1 MTRGRLSA
9 SKVFAGRNWG
19 KTPAFADG
27 SYSVVTWSLIF
38 ALVGGLA
45 IDLFIGRG
53 HDKAFLGGVALG
65 VAVIVAIVFP
75 DMWAEFTY
83 SPKSLGELN
92 RPRVKSPP
100 NDISLFWLTSVFGV
114 IAYAVSAL
122 IKRRRRN

>member
-1 MTRGRLSA
+1 M
-9 SKVFAGRNWG
+9 
-19 KTPAFADG
+19 
-27 SYSVVTWSLIF
+27 VTWSLIF

-53 HDKAFLGGVALG
+53 LQTAFLGGVALG

-75 DMWAEFTY
+75 DMWTEFTGQ
-83 SPKSLGELN
+83 PANTLEALN

-100 NDISLFWLTSVFGV
+100 TDISLFWLTSVFGV